1 MTEATFRLISVGGAI
16 ALFVTMVLFIE
27 LGRRL
32 GRRQRAERGAEGAGI
47 GVVDAVVY
55 SLLSLLIG
63 FAFSG
68 ATGRFD
74 HRRNL
79 IIEEASA
86 ISTAWQRID
95 ALPIEKQAPIRDGLR
110 NYVEQLIASNKYIPE
125 TAEENRLRAEMRRA
139 ETDIWSK
146 SMEACLQP
154 DGEKARMLLLPA
166 LNEMF
171 DVVEKGR
178 LGRRL
183 HPPAIIFL
191 MLGLT
196 TVAASIFAGYAMSA
210 HPKRNWIQ
218 ITGVAATISIAL
230 FVIVELEFPRI
241 GFVQLDSMDKALAEV
256 LQTME

>member
-1 MTEATFRLISVGGAI
+1 MTSAMFGLITVGGAI
-16 ALFVTMVLFIE
+16 ALFLTMVLFIE

-32 GRRQRAERGAEGAGI
+32 GMKQRAERGMEGAGI

-63 FAFSG
+63 FMFSG

-79 IIEEASA
+79 IIEEAST

-95 ALPIEKQAPIRDGLR
+95 ALPIDKQAPIRDALR
-110 NYVEQLIASNKYIPE
+110 HYVEQLIASNKYVPE
-125 TAEENRLRAEMRRA
+125 SAEENRRRASMRRA
-139 ETDIWSK
+139 ESDIWSK
-146 SMEACLQP
+146 SMDAVLQP
-154 DGEKARMLLLPA
+154 DGEKARMLLLPS

-171 DVVEKGR
+171 DVVERGR

-183 HPPAIIFL
+183 HPPAVIFV

-196 TVAASIFAGYAMSA
+196 TIAASLFAGYAMSSN
-210 HPKRNWIQ
+210 PKRNWLQ
-218 ITGVAATISIAL
+218 IVGVAATISTAL
-230 FVIVELEFPRI
+230 YVIIELEFPRVGI
-241 GFVQLDSMDKALAEV
+241 VQLDSMDRALTEV
-256 LQTME
+256 LESME